1 MRKLMLLLML
11 LSLMG
16 CEQSQKNT
24 TPLSQQAIKKYTQD
38 TKLLGV
44 VSNQQGRV
52 KSGIVKVTDEH
63 KKLITSAEVDTH
75 GQYEVSIPANT
86 VLPILL
92 NFEQGAEQYLV
103 AVIDPSIHQYD
114 INPLTT
120 KIAEAAKAM
129 GGYTR
134 ANLVVAAGNMVHV
147 PDANKT
153 TTGFRG
159 DPTTQYGGWH

>member
-1 MRKLMLLLML
+1 MKKLVLLLTL
-11 LSLMG
+11 LSLVG

-24 TPLSQQAIKKYTQD
+24 TPLSQQAVKKYTQE

-44 VSNQQGRV
+44 ISNQQGRL
-52 KSGIVKVTDEH
+52 KSGIVKVTDEN
-63 KKLITSAEVDTH
+63 KKVIATAEVDTH
-75 GQYEVSIPANT
+75 GQYNVLIPENT
-86 VLPILL
+86 LLPILL
-92 NFEQGAEQYLV
+92 NFEQGSEHYLV
-103 AVIDPSIHQYD
+103 VVIDPSIHQYD

-120 KIAEAAKAM
+120 KIAEAAKSM

-134 ANLVVAAGNMVHV
+134 ANLVVAASNMVHV

>member
-1 MRKLMLLLML
+1 MKKWVLLLAL
-11 LSLMG
+11 FSLIG
-16 CEQSQKNT
+16 CEQSEKTT
-24 TPLSQQAIKKYTQD
+24 TPLSQQAIKKYTQE
-38 TKLLGV
+38 TTLLGV
-44 VSNQQGRV
+44 VSNQEGRI
-52 KSGIVKVTDEH
+52 KSGVVKVTDET
-63 KKLITSAEVDTH
+63 KKLITSAEVNNH

-92 NFEQGAEQYLV
+92 TVEQGSEQYLV
-103 AVIDPSIHQYD
+103 VVIDPSIHQYD

-134 ANLVVAAGNMVHV
+134 ANLVVAASNMVHV